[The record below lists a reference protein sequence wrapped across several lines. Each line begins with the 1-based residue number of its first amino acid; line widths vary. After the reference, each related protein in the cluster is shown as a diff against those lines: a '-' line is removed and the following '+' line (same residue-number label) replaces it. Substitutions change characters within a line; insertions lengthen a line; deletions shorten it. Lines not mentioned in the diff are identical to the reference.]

1 MYLICSL
8 FAHAESNSCS
18 ISSCYGFEVQMGY
31 KMDINVKTI
40 CQVCFV
46 AWQLKPSQRGFLSCG
61 NPEN

>member
-46 AWQLKPSQRGFLSCG
+46 AWLENTPILTPSVRFKLT
-61 NPEN
+61 P